1 MALAEK
7 SAYGAGMDMDPESL
21 ASWGEAGGRIG
32 EVLISLSPSSLSRK
46 DLARRGGL
54 HLRNNLHIRDHAKSL
69 GKDVVAA
76 VTAHGLVLK
85 IGVGIAVTATA
96 IGAVVV
102 YKHTR
107 SK

>member
-7 SAYGAGMDMDPESL
+7 LAYGAGMDMDPESR

-32 EVLISLSPSSLSRK
+32 EVLISLSPSALDK
-46 DLARRGGL
+46 KELAKRGGL
-54 HLRNNLHIRDHAKSL
+54 HLRNNLHIRDHAKNL
-69 GKDVVAA
+69 GKDVVVA

-85 IGVGIAVTATA
+85 IGVGIAISATA

-102 YKHTR
+102 YKHR
-107 SK
+107 RK